1 MTVEHPLGLPSE
13 LAALYVTGAMTPG
26 ERSRFDEH
34 LRVGCDACASAIR
47 QLAHVAQALA
57 LPDLLP
63 DTTQEA
69 PPDLAKASE
78 LHPQHLIEV
87 VRAGQAAW
95 ADTPYPGV
103 SISLLHT
110 DRERGFCTALV
121 RMAPNAVFP
130 EHVHSKVAECVMI
143 DGEMLVAGHWLK
155 RGDYMRMAA
164 GVYHT
169 ARAGQQGCLC
179 CVTEPI
185 P

>member
-1 MTVEHPLGLPSE
+1 
-13 LAALYVTGAMTPG
+13 MTPG
-26 ERSRFDEH
+26 ERGRFEEH
-34 LRVGCDACASAIR
+34 LQAGCDACSDALR
-47 QLAHVAQALA
+47 QLAHVSQAMA
-57 LPDLLP
+57 VPELLP
-63 DTTQEA
+63 GATKKL
-69 PPDLAKASE
+69 PPDATKVPGA
-78 LHPQHLIEV
+78 HPPHLIQV
-87 VRAGQAAW
+87 VRAEEAAW

-121 RMAPNAVFP
+121 RMAPHAEFP